1 MQRIFV
7 SLFAALSMTT
17 SASFAV
23 VSGQDQPS
31 ETLTPPGNI
40 VVEGVP
46 PPALALVEDADRFSE
61 FRGAGV
67 EDWHPI
73 KREMLIETRFA
84 DTPQVHYV
92 RTPGGTREQ
101 LTFYHDSAR
110 DAEFHPV
117 RGGYFVFS
125 KDLGG
130 SEFFQKYTY
139 DMATKKVTM
148 ITDGKSRNTGG
159 IWSNKGDRL
168 AYETTRRNGSDVDIH
183 IVDPEDRMGDK
194 LLMQNEGG
202 GWEAM
207 DWSPDDKNLL
217 VMEYVSVNQSRLWLV
232 DTVSGAKTCLT
243 PGSKQK
249 IAYSGGQF
257 SKDGKGLY
265 VATDR
270 DSEFQQLAYID
281 LQTQKYT
288 YLTANIPWD
297 VDIFAIS
304 WDGKKIAVVTNEDG
318 LTAMHLIDT
327 ATLKELPLPTMPP
340 GQVTAL
346 RWHKNNHDLAFDL
359 DSARSPSDVYSLDTQ
374 SGTIDRWTFSE
385 TGMLDTSRFAEPKL
399 IHWNSFDGRKMSAF
413 EYDPPS
419 GKFQG
424 KRPVLVN
431 IHGGPESQ
439 WRPHFLGRSNY
450 LIDELGVVEI
460 FPNVR
465 GSTGYGKT
473 FSQMDNG
480 LKREDSYKD
489 IGTLLDWIKQQP
501 DLDGDRIM
509 VTGGSYGGFMTLA
522 AATNYSDKIRCALD
536 VVGPSNLAT
545 FLENTQGYRQDLRR
559 AEYGDERDPEMRAFL
574 EKIAPAKNAD
584 KIKKPLYVVQGKNDP
599 RVPASESIQMV
610 QAIRQSGTPVWFL
623 MANDEGHGFGKKK
636 NSDYL
641 FYTQIEFMKMYLL
654 DGLPEGANPTRAS

>member
-1 MQRIFV
+1 MKRIIV
-7 SLFAALSMTT
+7 SLVATLATTGAAAFADV
-17 SASFAV
+17 SAPDNA
-23 VSGQDQPS
+23 S
-31 ETLTPPGNI
+31 EVLTPPGNLVI
-40 VVEGVP
+40 EGVP
-46 PPALALVEDADRFSE
+46 SPPLSLVEDADRFSE

-67 EDWHPI
+67 EDWHPV

-92 RTPGGTREQ
+92 RTPGGARTQ
-101 LTFYHDSAR
+101 LTFYKDSAH
-110 DAEFHPV
+110 DAEFQPMH
-117 RGGYFVFS
+117 GDFFVFS
-125 KDLGG
+125 KDTGG
-130 SEFFQKYTY
+130 SEFYQKYTY
-139 DMATKKVTM
+139 DVGSKKVTL

-159 IWSNKGDRL
+159 IWSNRGDRL
-168 AYETTRRNGSDVDIH
+168 AYESTRRNGEDVDIH
-183 IVDPEDRMGDK
+183 VIDPTDRVGDR
-194 LLMQNEGG
+194 LLMQNQGG

-207 DWSPDDKNLL
+207 DWSPDDKTLL
-217 VMEYVSVNQSRLWLV
+217 VTEYISANESNLWLV
-232 DTVSGAKTCLT
+232 DTASGAKTRLT
-243 PGSKQK
+243 TAAKEK
-249 IAYSGGQF
+249 VAHTGGQF
-257 SKDGKGLY
+257 SKDGKGIY

-270 DSEFQQLAYID
+270 DSEFQQLAYLD
-281 LQTQKYT
+281 LESHKYT
-288 YLTANIPWD
+288 YLTGNIPWD
-297 VDIFAIS
+297 VDVFALS
-304 WDGKKIAVVTNEDG
+304 WDGKKIAVITNEDG
-318 LTAMHLIDT
+318 LTAMHLYDT
-327 ATLKELPLPTMPP
+327 TTMKELPLPQLPS

-359 DSARSPSDVYSLDTQ
+359 DSARSPSDVYSLDTDT
-374 SGTIDRWTFSE
+374 GKIDRWTQSE
-385 TGMLDTSRFAEPKL
+385 TGMLDASRFSEPQL
-399 IHWNSFDGRKMSAF
+399 IHWTSFDGRRMSAF
-413 EYDPPS
+413 KYVPAA
-419 GKFQG
+419 GKFTG

-439 WRPHFLGRSNY
+439 WRPRFLGRSNY
-450 LIDELGVVEI
+450 LINELGVVEI

-465 GSTGYGKT
+465 GSMGYGKT

-480 LKREDSYKD
+480 KKREDSYKD

-522 AATNYSDKIRCALD
+522 TATNYSDKIRCALD

-545 FLENTQGYRQDLRR
+545 FLEHTQPYRQDLRR
-559 AEYGDERDPEMRAFL
+559 AEYGDERDPDMRAFL

-584 KIKKPLYVVQGKNDP
+584 KIRKPLYVVQGKNDP

-610 QAIRQSGTPVWFL
+610 QAIRESGTPVWFL

-654 DGLPEGANPTRAS
+654 DQMSVSPATNSP